1 MSDTTSEKQQASNQT
16 KEALQESGWDFRAVW
31 EYASDAIA
39 LSTADATVFA
49 ANPAYFRLYGY
60 SPEDIIGKNFS
71 IIFPPEQRQSA
82 QELYDYIFRSP
93 TISPSFE
100 TTVARGDGTERFV
113 EASYNFITDN
123 GTRVAMI
130 SIIRDITE
138 RKKTEEALRISQL
151 KLHLALEISQM
162 GSWDW
167 DIASNTVRL
176 SANLEA
182 ALDLVPG
189 SYEAS
194 GATFLELVHPQD
206 RALVEQEV
214 KSTLEEG
221 TDFKVE
227 FRTVTSNGSLRWTR
241 AHGQVLFDE
250 EGKPIRMI
258 GVIAGII

>member
-1 MSDTTSEKQQASNQT
+1 MSDTTPEKQQALSQAR
-16 KEALQESGWDFRAVW
+16 EALQESGWDFSAVW

-60 SPEDIIGKNFS
+60 PPEDIIGQNFS

-82 QELYDYIFRSP
+82 RQLYDYIFKSP

-100 TTVARGDGTERFV
+100 TTIVRADGTERFV

-151 KLHLALEISQM
+151 KLHLALEVNQM

-167 DIASNTVRL
+167 DIESDTVRL

-182 ALDLVPG
+182 ALGLIPG
-189 SYEAS
+189 SYNAS
-194 GATFLELVHPQD
+194 YAAILELVHPQD
-206 RALVEQEV
+206 RALVEREV

-227 FRTVTSNGSLRWTR
+227 FRTVMSDGSIRWIR
-241 AHGQVLFDE
+241 VYGQVLFDE
-250 EGKPIRMI
+250 AGKPIRMI
-258 GVIAGII
+258 GVSAGIM